1 MNVRDILIRW
11 RNRPRGSLLSQV
23 SWLIIGVMLVSTI
36 SYGLWYEARIA
47 RTNRYATE
55 EQAQTFARTLASA
68 AAPALVTRDAGAL
81 ESLLMNMRQFPH
93 ARQLAVFDPKG
104 KPRAVVNLAEGGT
117 ASLDYDL
124 GVQTPPADIAVKL
137 MLVNDDQTGLIE
149 VWAPVEIGVLA
160 GWTRVRIDLQGE
172 VQLRAVVWQQAVF
185 SALLTTALTVL
196 ALFLFLR
203 LRLKPVAECAAF
215 AERLASDSG
224 AKLDVNARSREVAML
239 QTSLNNASLHLRQQY
254 EAINERNERLDAIF
268 ALSPD
273 GLVVFDRD
281 RLLAYSNPAFGELS
295 SLVVKAGMPLHEFE
309 RAMAACCAS
318 ASDFTGVDA
327 AVTGVTEIA
336 LLAPVRRLLR
346 REHRVN
352 QRGHLVLYFRDITSE
367 AEVARMKSEFLSSA
381 AHELRTPMVSVFGF
395 VELLLARK
403 YPEEKQREMLGV
415 IHRQSRLL
423 INMVNEL
430 LDLARIEAR
439 VGKDFV
445 LSLQPLQPLI
455 SDACAA
461 FALPGD
467 NHVLKLDLPTE
478 PEFAEFDSEKLRQAF
493 SNVVSNAI
501 KYSPQGGEVSITLR
515 HRETA
520 SGPQIGIAVR
530 DQGIGM
536 TPEQLTHAFER
547 FYRADTSGNIPGTGL
562 GLSIVKEIVTLH
574 MGEVTLDSEAGVGTC
589 VTLWL
594 LRRFAASESPLRQ
607 AA

>member
-1 MNVRDILIRW
+1 MNARNILMRW
-11 RNRPRGSLLSQV
+11 RSRPRGSLLAQV

-47 RTNRYATE
+47 RTNRTAND
-55 EQAQTFARTLASA
+55 EQAQTFARTIASA

-81 ESLLMNMRQFPH
+81 ESLLMNLRQFPY
-93 ARQLAVFDPKG
+93 ARQLAVFDPSG
-104 KPRAVVNLAEGGT
+104 KPRAVVNLAEGGA

-124 GVQTPPADIAVKL
+124 GVQTPPTDIAVKL
-137 MLVNDDQTGLIE
+137 LRVNVGQSGLIE

-172 VQLRAVVWQQAVF
+172 AQLRAVVWQQAVF

-196 ALFLFLR
+196 ALFIFLR
-203 LRLKPVAECAAF
+203 LRLKPVAQCAAF
-215 AERLASDSG
+215 AERLASDPG
-224 AKLDVNARSREVAML
+224 ATLEVNARSREVALL
-239 QTSLNNASLHLRQQY
+239 QTSLNDASLHLRQQY

-281 RLLAYSNPAFGELS
+281 RRLAYSNPAFGELS
-295 SLVVKAGMPLHEFE
+295 SLDVKAGMPLHEFE
-309 RAMAACCAS
+309 RAMAACCAQS
-318 ASDFTGVDA
+318 SDFTGVDTS
-327 AVTGVTEIA
+327 VSGVTEIA
-336 LLAPVRRLLR
+336 LIAPVRRLLR
-346 REHRVN
+346 REHRLN

-367 AEVARMKSEFLSSA
+367 AEVARMKSEFLSTA

-403 YPEEKQREMLGV
+403 YPEEKQREMLSV

-445 LSLQPLQPLI
+445 LSMQPLQPLI
-455 SDACAA
+455 YDTCAA
-461 FALPGD
+461 IALPSD
-467 NHVLKLDLPTE
+467 HHVLKLDLPPE
-478 PEFAEFDSEKLRQAF
+478 SEFAEFDSDKLRLAL
-493 SNVVSNAI
+493 SNVVSNAF
-501 KYSPQGGEVSITLR
+501 KYSPQGGEVSVTFQY
-515 HRETA
+515 RETA

-547 FYRADTSGNIPGTGL
+547 FYRADTSGKIPGTGL
-562 GLSIVKEIVTLH
+562 GLSLVKEVVTLH
-574 MGEVTLDSEAGVGTC
+574 RGEVTLESEAGVGSC

-594 LRRFAASESPLRQ
+594 PRRLAASESPLRQ